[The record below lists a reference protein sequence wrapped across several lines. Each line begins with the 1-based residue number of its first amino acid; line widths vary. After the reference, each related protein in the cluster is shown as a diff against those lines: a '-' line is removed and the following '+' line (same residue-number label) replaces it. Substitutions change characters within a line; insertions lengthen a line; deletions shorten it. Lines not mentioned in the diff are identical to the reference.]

1 MAQQWLKNSY
11 NTFKLL
17 LVIKVEE
24 IIKSKNTKILISLQK
39 RHFLFVLIFGLRF
52 FLNAVFICLMF
63 LLYVSL

>member
-1 MAQQWLKNSY
+1 MAQQWLENSY

-39 RHFLFVLIFGLRF
+39 RHFFSF
-52 FLNAVFICLMF
+52 
-63 LLYVSL
+63 